1 MNIPAA
7 LTDRIPLPKSLV
19 GPVALAGGGLLLG
32 QWVISDVLHIPGG
45 GFGLLAAGGAVV
57 WLGRRRTPAQFKAP
71 VSVDGWV
78 SRCVE
83 VLDQFASFEACP
95 EADQRR
101 RSQLQA
107 VLGRSGPL
115 RLAVVGV
122 GSTSGSDSSALANA
136 LAGSE
141 PLSLSLCHPLVAADG
156 QRSWPRGLTE
166 QDLILFRLSTPL
178 LAADLLWLQQLPC
191 DQPAWLLVNASGDES
206 VQALQ
211 ADLPERWR
219 DRVLV
224 HGASDSLRGVLAP
237 LRRSMKQ
244 AGQETC
250 QRLLSELH
258 RQWQR
263 DLEGLRRE
271 RFLLLQQ
278 RTQWMVA
285 ATVLASPLPS
295 LDVLAVAVANGLML
309 KEMGEIWGT
318 SLALDVLQEVAGQLA
333 RVALAQGVV
342 EWTGQT
348 LLGLAKLDG
357 GSWLIAGA
365 VQSLSAA
372 YLTRVVGRSMAD
384 WLALNAGVCELDL
397 ADLKHQAPLLVAR
410 AAEEERMNWSGFV
423 QQSRAWLLNAT

>member
-45 GFGLLAAGGAVV
+45 GVGLLAAGGAVV

-83 VLDQFASFEACP
+83 VLDQFASSEACP

-156 QRSWPRGLTE
+156 QRSWSRGLTE

-244 AGQETC
+244 AGQETR

-318 SLALDVLQEVAGQLA
+318 SLAPDVLQEVAGQLA

>member
-1 MNIPAA
+1 MV
-7 LTDRIPLPKSLV
+7 SL
-19 GPVALAGGGLLLG
+19 
-32 QWVISDVLHIPGG
+32 H
-45 GFGLLAAGGAVV
+45 
-57 WLGRRRTPAQFKAP
+57 T
-71 VSVDGWV
+71 VS
-78 SRCVE
+78 SPR
-83 VLDQFASFEACP
+83 
-95 EADQRR
+95 
-101 RSQLQA
+101 
-107 VLGRSGPL
+107 
-115 RLAVVGV
+115 
-122 GSTSGSDSSALANA
+122 
-136 LAGSE
+136 
-141 PLSLSLCHPLVAADG
+141 LSLCHPLVAADG
-156 QRSWPRGLTE
+156 QRSWSRGLTE

-244 AGQETC
+244 AGQETR

-318 SLALDVLQEVAGQLA
+318 SLAPDVLQEVAGQLA

>member
-1 MNIPAA
+1 M
-7 LTDRIPLPKSLV
+7 
-19 GPVALAGGGLLLG
+19 LG

-45 GFGLLAAGGAVV
+45 GFGLLAAGGAVI

-83 VLDQFASFEACP
+83 VLDQFDGFEACP

-156 QRSWPRGLTE
+156 QRSWSRGLTE

-244 AGQETC
+244 AGQETR

-318 SLALDVLQEVAGQLA
+318 SLAPDVLQEVAGQLA

>member
-1 MNIPAA
+1 
-7 LTDRIPLPKSLV
+7 
-19 GPVALAGGGLLLG
+19 
-32 QWVISDVLHIPGG
+32 
-45 GFGLLAAGGAVV
+45 
-57 WLGRRRTPAQFKAP
+57 
-71 VSVDGWV
+71 
-78 SRCVE
+78 
-83 VLDQFASFEACP
+83 
-95 EADQRR
+95 
-101 RSQLQA
+101 
-107 VLGRSGPL
+107 
-115 RLAVVGV
+115 
-122 GSTSGSDSSALANA
+122 
-136 LAGSE
+136 
-141 PLSLSLCHPLVAADG
+141 
-156 QRSWPRGLTE
+156 
-166 QDLILFRLSTPL
+166 
-178 LAADLLWLQQLPC
+178 
-191 DQPAWLLVNASGDES
+191 VNANGDES

-244 AGQETC
+244 AGQETR

-318 SLALDVLQEVAGQLA
+318 SLAPDVLQEVAGQLA

>member
-1 MNIPAA
+1 M
-7 LTDRIPLPKSLV
+7 
-19 GPVALAGGGLLLG
+19 LG

-45 GFGLLAAGGAVV
+45 GFGLLAAGGAVI

-83 VLDQFASFEACP
+83 VLDQFDGFEACP

-156 QRSWPRGLTE
+156 QRSWSRGLTE

-191 DQPAWLLVNASGDES
+191 DQPAWLLVNANGDES

-244 AGQETC
+244 AGQETR

-318 SLALDVLQEVAGQLA
+318 SLAPDVLQEVAGQLA

>member
-1 MNIPAA
+1 M
-7 LTDRIPLPKSLV
+7 
-19 GPVALAGGGLLLG
+19 LG

-45 GFGLLAAGGAVV
+45 GVGLLAAGGAVI
-57 WLGRRRTPAQFKAP
+57 WLGRRRSPARCKAP

-83 VLDQFASFEACP
+83 VLDQFDGFEACP

-156 QRSWPRGLTE
+156 QRSWSRGLTE

-224 HGASDSLRGVLAP
+224 HGASNSLRGVLAP

-244 AGQETC
+244 AGQETR

-318 SLALDVLQEVAGQLA
+318 SLAPDVLQEVAGQLA